1 MIFPGSRRN
10 SIKDTPWRNL
20 KADITVRNEQVT
32 ETGQQFVFLHLE
44 IIFKKEKKI
53 EDKKEESIVLYRM
66 MLAVRFGLPPTVPKL
81 RKHRKLNDRCI
92 V

>member
-10 SIKDTPWRNL
+10 NIKDTPWRNL

-81 RKHRKLNDRCI
+81 RKHRQLNDRCI